1 MIQVS
6 ASPEFKHVS
15 TGEINPK
22 VSAKAS
28 KIKKKEKAQ
37 VGDALRAN
45 FYGKRGTN
53 IVEMLWYWIKKQH
66 RQRLA
71 ALIFAHCSS

>member
-28 KIKKKEKAQ
+28 KIKEKEKAQ
-37 VGDALRAN
+37 VGLSEFD
-45 FYGKRGTN
+45 
-53 IVEMLWYWIKKQH
+53 
-66 RQRLA
+66 
-71 ALIFAHCSS
+71 

>member
-1 MIQVS
+1 MWGNHHIIQVS

-28 KIKKKEKAQ
+28 KIKEKEKAQ
-37 VGDALRAN
+37 VGLSEFD
-45 FYGKRGTN
+45 
-53 IVEMLWYWIKKQH
+53 
-66 RQRLA
+66 
-71 ALIFAHCSS
+71 

>member
-1 MIQVS
+1 MQVKDTKIQK
-6 ASPEFKHVS
+6 FQD
-15 TGEINPK
+15 EIN
-22 VSAKAS
+22 
-28 KIKKKEKAQ
+28 
-37 VGDALRAN
+37 ALRAN

-71 ALIFAHCSS
+71 ALIFARCSS